1 MNRTD
6 HASGKRGLPGG
17 SSLARLLEKDRG
29 SRNKKIFQHLQ
40 RRKFLIGRYHTLRKA
55 DNGQRGDLGMF
66 WMPPMKRG
74 HESATRSSKA
84 IVGCLVESHCRSSS
98 KADARTGRN
107 DLALG
112 TSRTR
117 VSKSPKRKS

>member
-1 MNRTD
+1 MN
-6 HASGKRGLPGG
+6 S
-17 SSLARLLEKDRG
+17 
-29 SRNKKIFQHLQ
+29 
-40 RRKFLIGRYHTLRKA
+40 
-55 DNGQRGDLGMF
+55 
-66 WMPPMKRG
+66 G

-84 IVGCLVESHCRSSS
+84 IVGCLVEFHCQSSS

-117 VSKSPKRKS
+117 VSESPKRKS